1 MAILDK
7 KSRVVLTDPIMATN
21 PISLQVLGICSA
33 LAVTVQVQTAFVM
46 TLAVVA
52 VLAASNTIISLLR
65 NNIPSKV
72 RIIVQLSVIASLVI
86 VIDQLLKAFMYDMS
100 RQLSVFVALI
110 ITNCIV
116 MGRAEAFA
124 MQNGPWLSALDGF
137 GNALGY
143 SVILLGVAFIREP
156 LGAGTFFGYEI
167 LPTADNPGMFGWY
180 YQPNGM
186 LLLSPSAFF
195 IIGLFIWAIRSW
207 KSEQVEEIEYEIS
220 SNVQYKEAM

>member
-116 MGRAEAFA
+116 MAQEEVKNILNISLNHLQLKGLLNMKLKKFLQEYFLKL
-124 MQNGPWLSALDGF
+124 MNLD
-137 GNALGY
+137 
-143 SVILLGVAFIREP
+143 
-156 LGAGTFFGYEI
+156 
-167 LPTADNPGMFGWY
+167 
-180 YQPNGM
+180 
-186 LLLSPSAFF
+186 
-195 IIGLFIWAIRSW
+195 W
-207 KSEQVEEIEYEIS
+207 KLRL
-220 SNVQYKEAM
+220 